1 MRSLFNGNVIVLGD
15 SHEAGVDLNSEEA
28 SSIRSRR
35 VQVLD
40 NVDATI
46 RSEVSMASRTRANE
60 PLNAKQLQVSGIL
73 LILGL
78 LIEALTLVWNHP
90 ISFWVFLF
98 VGGGFLL
105 SGIMVFLYTFIVHFL
120 RARRD

>member
-1 MRSLFNGNVIVLGD
+1 MRSLFNGNVIVLGG

-28 SSIRSRR
+28 SSIRGRR

-40 NVDATI
+40 NVDTTI